1 MGWFFLLDHLSGHF
15 DYYNFC
21 PDKKD
26 LWQVGKVGRKN
37 AGMQI
42 GHKKVGMQV
51 GCKKANM

>member
-51 GCKKANM
+51 GCKEANM